1 VVAEVNGVGYVVLLP
16 IFVMRSLTDQGRKE
30 GDKIELEIY
39 YHVTEKQPRPVLV
52 GFNNDFE
59 RRFFQKLLTVEDIGP
74 AKATRA
80 LVFSVSTIANA
91 IENRDAALLG
101 RMPGIGA
108 RTAQKIIATLH
119 EKVAEFALLRD
130 EGYASLPAVEKA
142 DVTEEAIE
150 VLVGLGYRKT
160 EATAKVEEVVKIN
173 PDVKDTEGLIRE
185 VFKKEGV

>member
-1 VVAEVNGVGYVVLLP
+1 MNGVGYVVLLP
-16 IFVMRSLTDQGRKE
+16 VFVMRSLTDQGKKE
-30 GDKIELEIY
+30 GDDIELEVY

-74 AKATRA
+74 AKATKA

-91 IENRDAALLG
+91 IESRDAALLG

-108 RTAQKIIATLH
+108 RTAQKMIATLH

-142 DVTEEAIE
+142 DVAEEAIE
-150 VLVGLGYRKT
+150 VLVGLGYRKP
-160 EATAKVEEVVKIN
+160 EATMKVEEAIKRK
-173 PDVKDTEGLIRE
+173 PDMKDTEDLIRE
-185 VFKKEGV
+185 VFKREGV